1 MYERVHNCQIKP
13 IIMLYFV
20 IVLCPIVAVEA
31 ILGRG
36 GGRGRGKGGKADM
49 KPCAVYNL

>member
-1 MYERVHNCQIKP
+1 MRTARFFLKFWKYKLINNNCQIEP

-31 ILGRG
+31 I
-36 GGRGRGKGGKADM
+36 M
-49 KPCAVYNL
+49 TT